1 MKYAVIYHS
10 ETGNTK
16 RVADAIYNALPDGDK
31 TILPIEQADTA
42 PAADVYFVG
51 FSIRNN
57 TCGIETMNFL
67 DQIQGGKVAL
77 FATCG
82 YFPAD
87 SYKDQLERRLSVWLP
102 DHAEYLGMFLC
113 QGKVDD
119 VQAEKMIQNMPD
131 VESQLKTMFQEGQS
145 HPNDDDL
152 SNAAQFAEQIVQS
165 AAE

>member
-31 TILPIEQADTA
+31 IILPIEQADTA
-42 PAADVYFVG
+42 LEADVYFVG

-102 DHAEYLGMFLC
+102 DYAEYLGMFLC

-119 VQAEKMIQNMPD
+119 AQAEKMIQNMPD